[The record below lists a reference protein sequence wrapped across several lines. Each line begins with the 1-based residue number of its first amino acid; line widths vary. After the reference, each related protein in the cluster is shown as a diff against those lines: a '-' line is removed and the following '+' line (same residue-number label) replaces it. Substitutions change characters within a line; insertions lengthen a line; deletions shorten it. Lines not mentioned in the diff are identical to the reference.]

1 MREGVVL
8 GILIFSPPTRVK
20 VGKLMC
26 QGRLGSLGRLKRF
39 FFFLFHERA
48 AIQRNALSKDRSRNQ
63 EPPIHNRGGPDS
75 QEKVNKTAILKTSIF
90 DHSPTSVR
98 PSIQSVGTYC
108 IRRHATSL
116 AFRGHFQ
123 ISIVYE

>member
-39 FFFLFHERA
+39 FFFFFYFTKGRLYKEMHYQKTDLVIKSRPYIIGA
-48 AIQRNALSKDRSRNQ
+48 A
-63 EPPIHNRGGPDS
+63 PI
-75 QEKVNKTAILKTSIF
+75 
-90 DHSPTSVR
+90 VR
-98 PSIQSVGTYC
+98 K
-108 IRRHATSL
+108 R
-116 AFRGHFQ
+116 
-123 ISIVYE
+123 